1 MIRLAAAVA
10 LMVMGAATLAPA
22 DDRAVTVRVDDLD
35 LADPAGARVAL
46 ERARSAAEAFCGAP
60 DALTAEGREA
70 TQACREQMTRR
81 AVSAMHAPLVS
92 AMRRA
97 PGVFQL
103 AGT

>member
-10 LMVMGAATLAPA
+10 LTMMGAATLAPA

-35 LADPAGARVAL
+35 LADPSGARIAL
-46 ERARSAAEAFCGAP
+46 QRARSAAEAFCGTP

-70 TQACREQMTRR
+70 ARACRDETTAR

-97 PGVFQL
+97 PAVFQL

>member
-22 DDRAVTVRVDDLD
+22 DDRAVTVRVDDLN
-35 LADPAGARVAL
+35 LADPAGARLAL

-60 DALTAEGREA
+60 DVTAEGREA
-70 TQACREQMTRR
+70 AQACREQMTRR